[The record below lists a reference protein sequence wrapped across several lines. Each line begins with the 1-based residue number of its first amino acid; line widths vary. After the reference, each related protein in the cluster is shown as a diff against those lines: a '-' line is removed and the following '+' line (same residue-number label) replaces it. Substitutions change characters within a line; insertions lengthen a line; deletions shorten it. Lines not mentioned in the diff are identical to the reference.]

1 MLLILIVS
9 SSTQVSI
16 KNIESDEAIDHEELL
31 DKENS
36 QFQKQPSFFVDS
48 AIIGRMV
55 HVHVDC

>member
-1 MLLILIVS
+1 M
-9 SSTQVSI
+9 SI